1 MVVDGKTVVVTG
13 VGPGLGG
20 EVARVVLRDGG
31 NAVLAARTGAKLEQ
45 MAAALDPSGEHV
57 AWRATDINSADD
69 CRALMDLAT
78 ERFGGVDGIVQ
89 VAAYDTAMGGLDE
102 TTDDVWRDVLATNVT
117 GTMHVVSA
125 AAAAMEGRGGSVVL
139 IGSQSS
145 VLPAVMFQLAYAS
158 SKGALT
164 AAMFHLA
171 KELGPKKIRVNQVV
185 PTWMWGPPVEGY
197 VQYASQTRG
206 ISEADVIAEITERM
220 PLGEIPADDDVAE
233 AAVWLCSDR
242 ARMIT
247 GQTVYVNAGEFM
259 T

>member
-31 NAVLAARTGAKLEQ
+31 NAVLAARTQAKLEK
-45 MAAALDPSGEHV
+45 MAAELDPSGEHV

-197 VQYASQTRG
+197 VDYAVSQGQDRD
-206 ISEADVIAEITERM
+206 AVIGEITKDI
-220 PLGEIPADDDVAE
+220 PLGIIPDDADCANAVAFL
-233 AAVWLCSDR
+233 ASDL
-242 ARMIT
+242 ANVIT
-247 GQTVYVNAGEFM
+247 GAELNVNGGEFM
-259 T
+259 L